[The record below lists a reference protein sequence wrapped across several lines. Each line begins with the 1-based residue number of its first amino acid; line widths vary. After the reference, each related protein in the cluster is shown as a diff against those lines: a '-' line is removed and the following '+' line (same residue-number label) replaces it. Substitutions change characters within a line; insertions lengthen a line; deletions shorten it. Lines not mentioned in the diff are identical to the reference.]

1 METLKYDVEGH
12 FLAEEEQIGVITLNR
27 PEVLNGINHQMLK
40 EFNEL
45 LDKIEKDDNIRAVII
60 RSASEK
66 VFSSGADL
74 KAAATFM
81 QKPEEGRKF
90 MAAGQTLYRR
100 IENFP
105 KPIIAELN
113 ALVIGGGLE
122 MAMACDLRVA
132 AKDSKL
138 WHTEVVNIGLIP
150 GWGGTQRL
158 PKLVGLG
165 RAKEIILTG
174 RQIPADE
181 AFEIGLVNKVF
192 DSIESLHEGVNELA
206 TKLVEKAGV
215 AIKLAKQSM
224 NNAWHLSLPDNLA
237 FEVNVFC
244 QTFDTEDKVEGV
256 AAFLEKR
263 KAEFKHR

>member
-1 METLKYDVEGH
+1 METLKYEVEGH

-181 AFEIGLVNKVF
+181 AFEIGLVNKVVPSDELHSEALFMAQQVADAAPIAVRLSKKTMNMAF
-192 DSIESLHEGVNELA
+192 DVTIEEGNKEELDA
-206 TKLVEKAGV
+206 L
-215 AIKLAKQSM
+215 
-224 NNAWHLSLPDNLA
+224 
-237 FEVNVFC
+237 FE
-244 QTFDTEDKVEGV
+244 TTSTEDFTIGV
-256 AAFLEKR
+256 TALLQKG
-263 KAEFKHR
+263 KPKFKGK